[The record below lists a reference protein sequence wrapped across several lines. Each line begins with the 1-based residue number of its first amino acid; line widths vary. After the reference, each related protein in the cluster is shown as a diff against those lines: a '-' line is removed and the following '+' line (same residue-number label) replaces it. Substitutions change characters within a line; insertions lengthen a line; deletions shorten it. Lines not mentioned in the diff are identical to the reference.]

1 MSLERAKEYLS
12 KYGLEDR
19 IMEFPVSSATVEEA
33 AKALNCK
40 EEDIVKTLSFIVNDK
55 PILIAVSGNMKID
68 NKKFKEEFHIKAKMI
83 PFDDVERLT
92 GHAVGGVCPFG
103 VNDDVDIYLD
113 ESLKKLDV
121 VYPASGSSNSAARL
135 TVDEL
140 EKVTDYV
147 KWVDVCKEMWEL

>member
-19 IMEFPVSSATVEEA
+19 IMEFPISSATVEEA

-83 PFDDVERLT
+83 PFDDV
-92 GHAVGGVCPFG
+92 
-103 VNDDVDIYLD
+103 
-113 ESLKKLDV
+113 
-121 VYPASGSSNSAARL
+121 
-135 TVDEL
+135 
-140 EKVTDYV
+140 
-147 KWVDVCKEMWEL
+147 

>member
-40 EEDIVKTLSFIVNDK
+40 EEDIIKTLSFIVNDK

-121 VYPASGSSNSAARL
+121 VYLASGSSNSAARL

-147 KWVDVCKEMWEL
+147 KWVDVCKEM

>member
-55 PILIAVSGNMKID
+55 PILIAVSENMKID

-147 KWVDVCKEMWEL
+147 KWVDVCKEM